1 MKLPVA
7 ILVSL
12 AFTTLARAGEPSL
25 SPTAFPSVPPKSPE
39 EALATFDLDPDFR
52 IELVAAEPLIADP
65 VALSFDENGVLYVC
79 EMRDY
84 SERREEKLGR
94 ISRLV
99 DRDADGRMDRATVL
113 AEGLPWP
120 TGVLCYDGGVF
131 VMAAP
136 DLWFFKDTN
145 GDGVADERRIV
156 LTGFSELAPR
166 LNVQQLPNSLRWG
179 PDQRFHLAEGG
190 NGSRVR
196 RPDQKPDEGLVLR
209 GRDLSFNPRTLE
221 LRAESGGG
229 QYGMAFDD
237 YGRKFVSSNSRHLMQ
252 IAYDINLL
260 GDLPISLPPPAV
272 DIAVD
277 GAAAP
282 VFRRSPDE
290 AWRVIRTRWRVSGIS
305 PGLIEGGGTPSGY
318 FTGATGLQIARG
330 DRLGR
335 PNASNGGYSE
345 DAFVADTGSNLVH
358 RKRLARP
365 LGRVL
370 MRGER
375 EVPNE
380 RREFLA
386 STDNWFRPV
395 QIENGPSGGLYIVD
409 FYREIIEHPWSLPPG
424 IKEHLDLNRGN
435 DRGRIWRIIKKASLT
450 HRTVRLGDASTP
462 ELVALLGHENGW
474 HRDTAARLLWERN
487 DPVARALLTRA
498 ASSPIPFARLGALS
512 LLSARGELDGAL
524 VEAGLRDSLPQVR
537 VRALKLAAMVSPPI
551 DWNASPWR
559 EHALRLADSE
569 SDPGHRIEEVMF
581 ALALVVARGTPDQE
595 LTLGLWRK
603 LAPYLSGDEL
613 LQAAVVALVT
623 PFAGKVMSEY
633 LEIPAGVE
641 LNVVIAERAARSMS
655 VKQATSLLLERSTDT
670 TEDYLDLSLAAGMA
684 RVPELAKHV
693 ALPPEFKD
701 RLAREA
707 AAYMMHVGQLQL
719 ARPNGTSQNTPLVG
733 IFKLVGPERAGRELV
748 PLLAE
753 PLSPAM
759 KDAITEE
766 LLAFGE
772 RSLMRDL
779 LAHWSQLTPRSR
791 VRVFEFAQ
799 RQPAAAKLALER
811 AQASPEFAAQIG
823 PAVRAALRQHADQDV
838 RAQAIAIFGEASG
851 ATSSERAQR
860 YAPSLTLPSDAVRGQ
875 AIYQIR
881 CASCHRAAGEGFD
894 LGPDL
899 LTVAAAGRESL
910 LANILE
916 PNREVAPR
924 FEAWTAKLKEGEEVT
939 GILSAERPESVSIR
953 TAGGV
958 EQVVVRSNMTA
969 LASTGKSLMP
979 EGLDD
984 GLSAEAMADLLRF
997 IESLAEP
1004 PAGK

>member
-7 ILVSL
+7 TLVSL
-12 AFTTLARAGEPSL
+12 AFTPLAFAGAPDL
-25 SPTAFPSVPPKSPE
+25 PANAFPSAFPKSPE
-39 EALATFDLDPDFR
+39 AALATFDLDPDFR

-65 VALSFDENGVLYVC
+65 VAISFDENGVLYVC

-94 ISRLV
+94 ISRLE
-99 DRDADGRMDRATVL
+99 DRDADGRMDHATVF

-120 TGVLCYDGGVF
+120 TGVLCYGGGVF
-131 VMAAP
+131 VMAVP
-136 DLWFFKDTN
+136 DLWFFKDTD
-145 GDGVADERRIV
+145 GDGVADERRVV
-156 LTGFSELAPR
+156 LMGFSELATR

-179 PDQRFHLAEGG
+179 PDQRVHLAEGG

-196 RPDQKPDEGLVLR
+196 RLDQKPDEGLVLR

-237 YGRKFVSSNSRHLMQ
+237 YGRKFVSSNSRHLLQ

-260 GDLPISLPPPAV
+260 GDSPTSLPPPAV
-272 DIAVD
+272 DIAGD
-277 GAAAP
+277 GPAAP

-305 PGLIEGGGTPSGY
+305 PGLIEGGGVPSGY

-335 PNASNGGYSE
+335 PNASTGGYGE

-358 RKRLARP
+358 RKRLTP
-365 LGRVL
+365 DGVL

-375 EVPNE
+375 PVPNE
-380 RREFLA
+380 HREFLA

-435 DRGRIWRIIKKASLT
+435 DRGRVWRIIKKASLT

-498 ASSPIPFARLGALS
+498 VSSPTPFARVGALG

-524 VEAGLRDSLPQVR
+524 LASGLRDASPGVR
-537 VRALKLAAMVSPPI
+537 IRALKLAPTVSPPI
-551 DWNASPWR
+551 DWNATPWR

-569 SDPGHRIEEVMF
+569 SESGRLNREVMF
-581 ALALVVARGTPDQE
+581 ALALVVARGSPDQE

-603 LAPYLSGDEL
+603 LATHLSGDEL

-623 PFAGKVMSEY
+623 PFASKIRSEF
-633 LEIPAGVE
+633 LEIPVSVE
-641 LNVVIAERAARSMS
+641 LAVVIAERAARSMG
-655 VKQATSLLLERSTDT
+655 VKQATSLLLERSADT
-670 TEDYLDLSLAAGMA
+670 TEDYLDLSLATGIA
-684 RVPELAKHV
+684 RVPELTKHV
-693 ALPPEFKD
+693 ALPPAFKD

-707 AAYMMHVGQLQL
+707 AAFMMHVGQLQL
-719 ARPNGTSQNTPLVG
+719 AQPNGTSQNNPLAGV
-733 IFKLVGPERAGRELV
+733 FKLVGPERAGRELV
-748 PLLAE
+748 PMLDE

-766 LLAFGE
+766 LLAFE
-772 RSLMRDL
+772 ESSLMRDL
-779 LAHWSQLTPRSR
+779 LAQWSQLTPRSR

-799 RQPAAAKLALER
+799 RQPVAAKLALER
-811 AQASPEFAAQIG
+811 AQTSPEFAAQIG

-838 RAQAIAIFGEASG
+838 RARAIAIFGEASG
-851 ATSSERAQR
+851 ATSSEQAQR
-860 YAPSLTLPSDAVRGQ
+860 YAPSLTLPGDAIRGR
-875 AIYQIR
+875 AIYQTR

-924 FEAWTAKLKEGEEVT
+924 FEAWTAKLQDGEIVS
-939 GILSAERPESVSIR
+939 GLLSAERPESVSIR
-953 TAGGV
+953 VAGGV
-958 EQVVVRSNMTA
+958 EQVVVRSSLTA

-979 EGLDD
+979 EGLDE

-997 IESLAEP
+997 IESLAGP
-1004 PAGK
+1004 P

>member
-7 ILVSL
+7 ILVSFAL
-12 AFTTLARAGEPSL
+12 TTLARAAEPSL

-65 VALSFDENGVLYVC
+65 MAISFDENGVLYVC

-99 DRDADGRMDRATVL
+99 DRDADGRMDHATVF

-120 TGVLCYDGGVF
+120 TGVLCYGGGVF

-145 GDGVADERRIV
+145 GDGVADERRVV
-156 LTGFSELAPR
+156 LTGFSELASR

-179 PDQRFHLAEGG
+179 PDQRVHLAEGG

-209 GRDLSFNPRTLE
+209 GRDLSFNQRTLE

-260 GDLPISLPPPAV
+260 GDSPNSLPPPAV

-305 PGLIEGGGTPSGY
+305 PGLVEGGGVPSGY

-345 DAFVADTGSNLVH
+345 YAFVADTGSNLVH
-358 RKRLARP
+358 RKRLTP
-365 LGRVL
+365 DGVL

-375 EVPNE
+375 EAPNE

-395 QIENGPSGGLYIVD
+395 QIENGPSGGLYVVD

-435 DRGRIWRIIKKASLT
+435 DRGRIWRVIKKTSLT
-450 HRTVRLGDASTP
+450 HRTVRLGDASTE
-462 ELVALLGHENGW
+462 ELVELLGHENGW

-487 DPVARALLTRA
+487 DPVARALLIKA
-498 ASSPIPFARLGALS
+498 VSSPIPFARLGALS
-512 LLSARGELDGAL
+512 LLSARGELDVAL
-524 VEAGLRDSLPQVR
+524 LEAGLRDPSPQVR
-537 VRALKLAAMVSPPI
+537 IRALKLAATASPPI

-569 SDPGHRIEEVMF
+569 SHSLRRNEEVMF

-623 PFAGKVMSEY
+623 PFASKVRSEPT
-633 LEIPAGVE
+633 EFWAGVE
-641 LNVVIAERAARSMS
+641 LDVMIAERAARSMG
-655 VKQATSLLLERSTDT
+655 VKQATSLLLERSAASTVV
-670 TEDYLDLSLAAGMA
+670 YLDLSLAAGIA

-707 AAYMMHVGQLQL
+707 AVVMRNIGQAQL
-719 ARPNGTSQNTPLVG
+719 AHPHVTAQNNPLAGV
-733 IFKLVGPERAGRELV
+733 FKLVGPERAGRELV
-748 PLLAE
+748 PMLDE

-766 LLAFGE
+766 LLAFEE
-772 RSLMRDL
+772 RSLIRDL
-779 LAHWSQLTPRSR
+779 LAQWSQLTPRSR

-799 RQPAAAKLALER
+799 RQPAAAWLALER
-811 AQASPEFAAQIG
+811 AQVSPEFAAQLG
-823 PAVRAALRQHADQDV
+823 PAIRMALRQHADQDV
-838 RAQAIAIFGEASG
+838 RARAIAIFGEASG

-881 CASCHRAAGEGFD
+881 CASCHRAAGEGFA

-924 FEAWTAKLKEGEEVT
+924 FEAWTAKLKDGEEVT

-958 EQVVVRSNMTA
+958 EQVVVRSKLTA
-969 LASTGKSLMP
+969 IASTGKSLMP
-979 EGLDD
+979 EGLDE